1 MSRGQVR
8 FIIALTVVVTLLIVA
23 YQLITTLRIQRQQ
36 EHDLAHLAKDIAPET
51 AQRMQN
57 FRRAKIRD
65 GKKVWEIAAQQA
77 RYMQE
82 SNEILVEEPEV
93 SLFVKDG
100 DVIALRCQE
109 GRVHLGEDEDV
120 IRMELSG
127 GLEMRVND
135 FVITTP
141 EAVYESERSLIFS
154 EGPIRLV
161 GQGVEV
167 EGRGYTVDIL
177 EKRLTLNAEVH
188 TTVTRRDG

>member
-1 MSRGQVR
+1 MSRGQLR
-8 FIIALTVVVTLLIVA
+8 FIIALTVAISLFVVG
-23 YQLITTLRIQRQQ
+23 YQLVATLRMQKRQEQ
-36 EHDLAHLAKDIAPET
+36 NLAHLAKDIAPET

-82 SNEILVEEPEV
+82 DNEIIVEGPEV
-93 SLFVKDG
+93 SLFVQDG
-100 DVIALRCQE
+100 DAIVLRCRE
-109 GRVHLGEDEDV
+109 GRVHLGEDEEV

-135 FVITTP
+135 LVITTP
-141 EAVYESERSLIFS
+141 EAVYESDRSVIFS

-167 EGRGYTVDIL
+167 EGTGYTVDIL
-177 EKRLTLNAEVH
+177 EKRLTLNAEVR
-188 TTVTRRDG
+188 TTVTRREG